1 MCTNFICSYHI
12 LTHTYYIILPKPI
25 WESEWFL
32 VTQPQPATREK
43 SLPVPKGTI
52 PHLSQVGLEGLGFV

>member
-1 MCTNFICSYHI
+1 MYIYICI
-12 LTHTYYIILPKPI
+12 PPKPT

-52 PHLSQVGLEGLGFV
+52 PHLSQGGLEG